1 MVRWGTDVRLRAGPR
16 DGRQHARYG
25 SAPTGTAATRI
36 CGAGWRKWTAGRA
49 AAPVE
54 PGGSVRTF
62 HVNNATTASVR
73 EALLRNVSRDTTLY
87 ADESSL
93 CAATGKEY
101 AGHRTV
107 KHTAREYARRAGDVV
122 VHTNTIE
129 NVFCI
134 FKRGMTGVYQHCGEA
149 HLHRYLAE
157 FDFRH
162 NRRAVPKN
170 SDVERTNELLAMI
183 DGKRLTYRRIGEAG
197 IS

>member
-1 MVRWGTDVRLRAGPR
+1 MIRRGTDVRLRGGAAG
-16 DGRQHARYG
+16 
-25 SAPTGTAATRI
+25 RI
-36 CGAGWRKWTAGRA
+36 CGAGCRSWIAGSV

-73 EALLRNVSRDTTLY
+73 EALVRKVSRDTTLY

-122 VHTNTIE
+122 VHTNTIG

-134 FKRGMTGVYQHCGEA
+134 FKRGMVGVYQHCGEA
-149 HLHRYLAE
+149 YLPRYIEE

-162 NRRAVPKN
+162 NRRTALKI
-170 SDVERTNELLAMI
+170 SDAERAEDDIRMAA
-183 DGKRLTYRRIGEAG
+183 GKRLMYSQSSALSYAYAESA
-197 IS
+197 

>member
-1 MVRWGTDVRLRAGPR
+1 LRRWLAEVDCRESRR
-16 DGRQHARYG
+16 
-25 SAPTGTAATRI
+25 
-36 CGAGWRKWTAGRA
+36 AGRA
-49 AAPVE
+49 RRPC
-54 PGGSVRTF
+54 PTF
-62 HVNNATTASVR
+62 HVNTATTASVR
-73 EALLRNVSRDTTLY
+73 EALVRKVSHDTTLY

-93 CAATGKEY
+93 CAASGKEY
-101 AGHRTV
+101 VGHRTV

-197 IS
+197 HAEAEGVSFPPLQRRRKGK